1 MTLFNNKRV
10 SFDKTRMS
18 VLSYSYLLLLVQLT
32 SDIDYQLK
40 SFNKNQKKVFLQS
53 IVNKNKKKG
62 GPNCI

>member
-1 MTLFNNKRV
+1 MTLFNYKRV

-18 VLSYSYLLLLVQLT
+18 VLSDSYLLLLAQLT

-53 IVNKNKKKG
+53 IMNKNKKKG
-62 GPNCI
+62 GSNSI